1 MAAFRSTLSFCNLFD
16 LGFAGPPWTFDNKQ
30 KDRKNVKAQIDR
42 AVASVWWT
50 ELFAETKVTH
60 ICSTRSDH
68 LPLLVE
74 YEKHCQYTKPKEI
87 RYETMWERDPTLS
100 VTIEEAWEGSPPCSN
115 LSDLVKKLNTTRN
128 HMHSWSKETFG
139 SVTKNIN
146 RLRNKIKSLWK
157 KPRSAWREAAIRQAT
172 AELDEILHREEMMS
186 RQRSRVTWLQEGDRN
201 TNPISPEMNLA
212 LCREF
217 TDEEIGDALFQIG
230 PIKAPGPD
238 GLPGRFFQRNWAIMK
253 QEVIGAVKDFFRS
266 GKMAEGVNDTVI
278 VLIPKGPN
286 PESLADYR
294 PISLCNVVYKIIS
307 KCLVNRLRPILDSI
321 ISETQSAFVP
331 GRLITDNAI
340 IAFEGFHKIQHH
352 NNQNSS
358 HCAYKLDLSKAYDR
372 VDWNFLEKAMM
383 KMGFCTT
390 WTNWIMACVRSVRF
404 SVRINGSTL
413 DTFTPSR
420 GLRQGDPLS
429 PYLFLLVGE
438 ALTCILKNEVTKGSI
453 TPLKVARR
461 APGISHL
468 LFADDCLLFFKAT
481 KEEAQAVNNALNLFQ
496 RCTGQLLSV
505 NKCSVL
511 FSQVCPTEAQEEV
524 KTALKVTSYTFEE
537 KYLGLPTPDGRMK
550 GEHFQP
556 IMDRFTKRLTNWAEK
571 FMSHGAKD
579 ILIKA
584 VAQALP
590 GFVMG
595 VFKMSAGFCDQFERL
610 IRDFW
615 WGDEQGQ
622 RKVHWLAWENMIK
635 PKGKGGIGFRD
646 ISLFNQAL
654 LARQAWRLIQRPNSL
669 CARVLK
675 AKYYPNGNILDTVFA
690 TDPSPVWRGVE
701 FGLELLKKGI
711 IKRIGNGK
719 NTQFSRDNW
728 LPRDSGLKIAGLKK
742 NSRRR
747 WVNQLIL
754 PNSNSWNT
762 SLLRELFYD
771 FDVDTI
777 LKIKLPG
784 YEVEDCVAWH
794 YENNGCFTV
803 KSAYR
808 LAMSLKQQN
817 RGNESSSSQLNG
829 DRPIWKTIWKA
840 SVPPKFAAMVLRMP
854 IMRQSLVPR
863 LKLFDTPC
871 VRSGTSQ
878 LNENPKTWNA
888 PPVGWIKLN
897 TDGSLPTNSNVGGAG
912 AVARDNMG
920 RVIFAACAPL
930 PDCTDIEE
938 AEARAAMLGLSIL
951 SRQGPVRVI
960 LEMNNTTTV
969 SAPRSES
976 QDRSRLWI
984 VYQEAKR
991 MLLNMEECIVR
1002 HSKRETN
1009 KVADSLAKL
1018 AKSLGEKEMRDDLP
1032 ISVRELVI
1040 HDSNY
1045 CNLG

>member
-1 MAAFRSTLSFCNLFD
+1 MATDFFKCLYTEDRGVVAHD
-16 LGFAGPPWTFDNKQ
+16 LINM
-30 KDRKNVKAQIDR
+30 
-42 AVASVWWT
+42 
-50 ELFAETKVTH
+50 L
-60 ICSTRSDH
+60 
-68 LPLLVE
+68 
-74 YEKHCQYTKPKEI
+74 
-87 RYETMWERDPTLS
+87 
-100 VTIEEAWEGSPPCSN
+100 
-115 LSDLVKKLNTTRN
+115 
-128 HMHSWSKETFG
+128 HS
-139 SVTKNIN
+139 
-146 RLRNKIKSLWK
+146 
-157 KPRSAWREAAIRQAT
+157 
-172 AELDEILHREEMMS
+172 
-186 RQRSRVTWLQEGDRN
+186 
-201 TNPISPEMNLA
+201 PISPEMNLA

-294 PISLCNVVYKIIS
+294 SISLCNVVYKIIS

-840 SVPPKFAAMVLRMP
+840 SVPPKVRVFGWRVATNSLAMKENKCRRTLEVNNICSVCGNGTEDAHHATVSCTKAKALRHALREVWDLPGEKKFSCTGNDWLQVLLSHEDERMRARILLLLWRSWHLRNDVIHHEGKETVTSSVAFLLSYQRDTNQTNP
-854 IMRQSLVPR
+854 YIGDTKGKCELNPNKKGSL
-863 LKLFDTPC
+863 
-871 VRSGTSQ
+871 Q

-912 AVARDNMG
+912 AVARDSMG

-960 LEMNNTTTV
+960 LEMDNTTTV
-969 SAPRSES
+969 SALRSES
-976 QDRSRLWI
+976 QDRSRLWT